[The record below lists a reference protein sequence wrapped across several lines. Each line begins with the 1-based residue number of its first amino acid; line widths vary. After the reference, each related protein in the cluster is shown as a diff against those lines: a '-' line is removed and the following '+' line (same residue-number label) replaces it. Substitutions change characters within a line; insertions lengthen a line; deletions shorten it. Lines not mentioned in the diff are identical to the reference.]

1 MFNNLKR
8 EIEKDFNKENNYKAI
23 LSKVEGVSS
32 MKKFKIKYA
41 LLPICVIIFA
51 IIVFRQSD
59 LFKQKV
65 LIGFYKSSLSN
76 QNTMQNNNED
86 SRWIIKEI
94 HVDSNSG
101 KEGEMLNIIPHWDEM
116 SITEQ
121 FHFVEYNDNNYDGG
135 KAVIPDD
142 MIGENLGTTVLTG
155 QDTYTD
161 AVYSKDANLYAINT
175 ISKECAIAVQFENT
189 SEYYSYVNYLYRP
202 DTLEQFIE
210 DLNLKEN
217 VSFGTIYY
225 NYFETDKD
233 GKKQYVQV
241 EFPNVSDDVIWKIL
255 FSDTSLK
262 NEHSDLERHNDIMGI
277 SVDIPLLGIEN
288 ISISVNE
295 EGYLETNILATGKCF
310 YIGEDRVQEFVS
322 YIIENYEGYKIV
334 YVDEESNTNSDDI
347 QQITEVENV
356 VYIP

>member
-1 MFNNLKR
+1 MFNNLKK

-32 MKKFKIKYA
+32 MKKFKVKYA
-41 LLPICVIIFA
+41 LASACVVILA
-51 IIVFRQSD
+51 IVVLNRSN
-59 LFKQKV
+59 LFIQKNSTKLNNSNLAQNDNISARWSV
-65 LIGFYKSSLSN
+65 KKVYKNYSAN
-76 QNTMQNNNED
+76 KEED
-86 SRWIIKEI
+86 
-94 HVDSNSG
+94 VY
-101 KEGEMLNIIPHWDEM
+101 IIPHWNEM

-121 FHFVEYNDNNYDGG
+121 FHFVEYNANNYDGG
-135 KAVIPDD
+135 KGEIPND
-142 MIGENLGTTVLTG
+142 MVGEKLGTAVLTG

-161 AVYSKDANLYAINT
+161 AVYSKNANLYAINT

-189 SEYYSYVNYLYRP
+189 SEYYSYVNYFYKP

-241 EFPNVSDDVIWKIL
+241 EFPNASDEIIWQML

-262 NEHSDLERHNDIMGI
+262 NEHSDSESHNEIMSI

-322 YIIENYEGYKIV
+322 YIIENYEGYQIV
-334 YVDEESNTNSDDI
+334 YVYSDSDTNSNDI
-347 QQITEVENV
+347 QLDTEVENV
-356 VYIP
+356 VYTPSEVQ